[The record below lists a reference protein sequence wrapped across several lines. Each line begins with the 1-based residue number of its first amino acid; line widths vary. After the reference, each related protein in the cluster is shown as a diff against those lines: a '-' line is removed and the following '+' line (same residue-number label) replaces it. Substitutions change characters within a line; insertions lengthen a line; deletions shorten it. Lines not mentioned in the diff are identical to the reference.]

1 MTNGR
6 AEGPERPTP
15 AAPPSYVRPN
25 LISRK
30 YGLGFRAGF
39 GRGISFLN
47 WIRERERER
56 SPGAGFAV
64 IAGYAR
70 GRLFCSLHRA
80 SFSLAATRPL
90 RR

>member
-1 MTNGR
+1 MDGQKAQSDR
-6 AEGPERPTP
+6 LLQPYL
-15 AAPPSYVRPN
+15 PSYVVRTN

-30 YGLGFRAGF
+30 YDLGFRAGF
-39 GRGISFLN
+39 GRGIGFLN

-80 SFSLAATRPL
+80 PFSLAATRPL